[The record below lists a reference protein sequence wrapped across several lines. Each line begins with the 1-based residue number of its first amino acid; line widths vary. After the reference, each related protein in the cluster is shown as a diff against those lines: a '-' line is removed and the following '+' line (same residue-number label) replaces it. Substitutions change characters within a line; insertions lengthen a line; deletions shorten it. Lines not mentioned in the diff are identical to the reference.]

1 MVKNEEGMKK
11 RQPTGPEREC
21 INDAGS
27 DHGSAAKGSAV
38 DLEATGYWSG
48 LVGCHFPFS
57 PHSLPCV
64 FLYLVF
70 NWHYLGT

>member
-1 MVKNEEGMKK
+1 M
-11 RQPTGPEREC
+11 
-21 INDAGS
+21 DAGS